1 MKILL
6 SLLTFLLLTFFSI
19 SQKIISSYPKKVDS
33 KVISTITVKCVD
45 VDFLNKAYSFSFSN
59 KYGSDFIVIQKK
71 EFLCKDVVKLTIK
84 SSDYFSSNFYDL
96 TISDN
101 SSNTYTLEK
110 ALLVYNDDQ
119 AELVSIDKKSV
130 KKGSKLTVKFSGLK
144 THFKSSQAS
153 QTVVSLNNYQ
163 ASPTIQIKANSI
175 YVNSETDLDA
185 TFEIPTDIISGVYFP
200 RIENDIDY
208 SISIN
213 DYRKSLY
220 IEGDKKVMI
229 TSVQPLN
236 SASNT
241 LQFRVTFNQDFDLK
255 SASNTVVGSYFN
267 DEFYAASS
275 TITSSNQLVCEI
287 EIPYYVYNGS
297 YPLYFFYNNEYV
309 YFENA
314 IIINSNPIPTIIN
327 FPIKVYAGKNNH
339 ISLQGLNVNFAQASS
354 SLAINFGQGS
364 STVVVEIDKSM
375 NNNSI
380 DFDLYVPKNIASGF
394 YSSSLF
400 KKYYSYYDVLIGSF
414 KNSIEVINENA
425 PIFSIKDS
433 SAFLTN
439 NTSNIKVQ
447 KSGDIDII
455 NDIKEIYVYFEP
467 DVKTPVYVSNI
478 SNETITLS
486 CFISPLVNSG
496 NYKIYFE
503 SNKDGVFVT
512 SNEFKVKGKN
522 PFIYQIQPSIVSSG
536 KSYDFTLKMDNVI
549 LNEENLKGLY
559 FEFQDECNA
568 LNTILSYNSDS
579 VVVRVNVDKNV
590 LDGDYKVLLMNSKYQ
605 IISQE
610 ILSVRSV
617 TDVVS
622 VPKLSMNAALNIF
635 PNPSIS
641 GNFSITIDEKPYL
654 GDYTITDLQG
664 KMIYQHTLENSEN
677 HLSINPGI
685 YIVSLQIDNRVY
697 NEKISV
703 E

>member
-1 MKILL
+1 MKIVL
-6 SLLTFLLLTFFSI
+6 SLLTFLVLTFFSI
-19 SQKIISSYPKKVDS
+19 SQKISSSYPKKVDS

-84 SSDYFSSNFYDL
+84 SSDYYSTNFYDL

-101 SSNTYTLEK
+101 NSNTYTLEK
-110 ALLVYNDDQ
+110 ALLVYNDGQ
-119 AELVSIDKKSV
+119 PELVSIDKKSV

-163 ASPTIQIKANSI
+163 ASPTIQILAKSI

-208 SISIN
+208 SLSIYDN
-213 DYRKSLY
+213 RKSLY
-220 IEGDKKVMI
+220 IEGDKKVVI

-236 SASNT
+236 SASST
-241 LQFRVTFNQDFDLK
+241 LQFLVTFNQDFDLK
-255 SASNTVVGSYFN
+255 SASNTVVGFYFN

-275 TITSSNQLVCEI
+275 TIISSNQLVCEI
-287 EIPYYVYNGS
+287 DIPYYVYNGS

-309 YFENA
+309 FFENA

-327 FPIKVYAGKNNH
+327 FPIKVYAGKQNH
-339 ISLQGLNVNFAQASS
+339 ISLHGLNVNFAQASS
-354 SLAINFGQGS
+354 SLLINFDQGS
-364 STVVVEIDKSM
+364 STVVVDIDKSI
-375 NNNSI
+375 NNNTI

-394 YSSSLF
+394 YSSSLVR
-400 KKYYSYYDVLIGSF
+400 KHYYNFVDLIGEF
-414 KNSIEVINENA
+414 KNSIEVINENT
-425 PIFSIKDS
+425 PIFSIQDNGT
-433 SAFLTN
+433 FLAN
-439 NTSNIKVQ
+439 NSSNIKVQ

-455 NDIKEIYVYFEP
+455 NDIKEMFVYFEP
-467 DVKTPVYVSNI
+467 GIKTPVYISNI

-512 SNEFKVKGKN
+512 SNAFKVKGKN
-522 PFIYQIQPSIVSSG
+522 PFIYQIQPSIVSPG
-536 KSYDFTLKMDNVI
+536 KSYDFTLKMDNII
-549 LNEENLKGLY
+549 LNQENVKGLY

-568 LNTILSYNSDS
+568 LNTIISYNSDS
-579 VVVRVNVDKNV
+579 VVVRVNVDKDI
-590 LDGDYKVLLMNSKYQ
+590 LDGDYKVFLMNSNYQ
-605 IISQE
+605 VISQE
-610 ILSVRSV
+610 ILSVRSANDKV
-617 TDVVS
+617 DLPNIS
-622 VPKLSMNAALNIF
+622 IDAALKIF
-635 PNPSIS
+635 PNPSVS
-641 GNFSITIDEKPYL
+641 GNFNITIDEKPYL
-654 GDYTITDLQG
+654 GEYTITDLQG
-664 KMIYQHTLENSEN
+664 KTVYLHTFENASN
-677 HLSINPGI
+677 HVTINPGI
-685 YIVSLQIDNRVY
+685 YIVSLTINNRVY